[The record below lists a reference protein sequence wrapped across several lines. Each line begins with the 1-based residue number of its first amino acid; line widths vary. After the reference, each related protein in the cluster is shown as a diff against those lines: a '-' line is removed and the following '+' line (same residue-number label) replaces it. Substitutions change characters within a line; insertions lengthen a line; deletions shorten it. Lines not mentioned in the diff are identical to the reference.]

1 MKTTG
6 KFLVALLS
14 LIILL
19 VACNKKGQTGTMT
32 VKMKDNPVEFEAVY
46 VEVLRV
52 EVQHS
57 NSSGG
62 SSGWIN
68 LETEAGIYNLLE
80 LQNGLTATL
89 SENVTLPVGRV
100 NQMRLILGSQNSVQ
114 VEGQAFPLLL
124 SSQDETGLKF
134 NLNAN
139 INADQN
145 VEVLFDFDAEK
156 SIVIEGTGSF
166 RLKPVIKVESV
177 IYN

>member
-6 KFLVALLS
+6 KILVALMS

-19 VACNKKGQTGTMT
+19 VACNKQGQTGTMT
-32 VKMKDNPVEFEAVY
+32 VKMKDNPIEFEAVF
-46 VEVLRV
+46 VDVLRV

-57 NSSGG
+57 NGSGA
-62 SSGWIN
+62 SGWMT
-68 LETEAGIYNLLE
+68 LETEAGIYDLLS
-80 LQNGLTATL
+80 LQNGITATL
-89 SENVTLPVGRV
+89 SNNVTIPVGKV

-114 VEGQAFPLLL
+114 IEGQTFPLLL

-134 NLNAN
+134 NLNAS
-139 INADQN
+139 INEGQN

-156 SIVIEGTGSF
+156 SIVLGGNGSF